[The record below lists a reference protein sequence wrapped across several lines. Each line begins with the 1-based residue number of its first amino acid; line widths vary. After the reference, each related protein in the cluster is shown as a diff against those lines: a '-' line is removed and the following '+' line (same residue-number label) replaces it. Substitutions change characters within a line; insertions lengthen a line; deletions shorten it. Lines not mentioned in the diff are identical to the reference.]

1 MFDYEILRLIWWVLI
16 GVLLVGFAV
25 TDGFDMGVG
34 ALVPI
39 IGKNDTQRRVMINS
53 IAPHWDGNQVW
64 LITAG
69 GALFAAWP
77 LVYATSFSGFYLAMI
92 LTLAALWLRPLGLDY
107 RSKIE
112 DPKWRNTWD
121 ICISISGFVP
131 PIIFG
136 VAFGNLLQ
144 GVPFQLSE
152 FLMPT
157 YHGSF
162 FGLLNP
168 FALLCGLVSLFM
180 ILMQGSTWLQMK
192 TTGEVHVRAR
202 NVAQLAG
209 LLTVAAFVAAGFW
222 IQNIDGY
229 VIVGGID
236 TNAASNPLN
245 KEVIREAGAWMKNFE
260 NYPLLWAAPVLGVA
274 MPLLAVLAS
283 RLEKCAISF
292 ITSSLG
298 VAGVIFTAGFAMFP
312 FIMPSD
318 LMPSHSLTMWDATS
332 SELTLNLMTGVAFV
346 MVPIILGYTSWTY
359 YKMFG
364 RLMISTLKTTKTH
377 FTKEHLLC
385 GISHGF

>member
-260 NYPLLWAAPVLGVA
+260 NYPLLWAAPVIGVA

-364 RLMISTLKTTKTH
+364 RLDDQYIEDNKNSLY
-377 FTKEHLLC
+377 
-385 GISHGF
+385 

>member
-16 GVLLVGFAV
+16 GVLLVGFAI

-34 ALVPI
+34 ALVPV
-39 IGKNDTQRRVMINS
+39 IGKNDNERRVMINT

-92 LTLAALWLRPLGLDY
+92 VTLAALWLRPLGLDY

-112 DPKWRNTWD
+112 EPKWRNTWD

-144 GVPFQLSE
+144 GVPFQLSD
-152 FLMPT
+152 FMMPT

-192 TTGEVHVRAR
+192 TTDQVHVRAR
-202 NVAQLAG
+202 NVAQIMG

-222 IQNIDGY
+222 VQSIEGY
-229 VIVGGID
+229 VITSVID

-245 KEVIREAGAWMKNFE
+245 KEVIREVGAWMNNFE
-260 NYPLLWAAPVLGVA
+260 TYPLLWTAPILGVA

-283 RLEKCAISF
+283 RLEKGGIAF
-292 ITSSLG
+292 LASSLG
-298 VAGVIFTAGFAMFP
+298 NAGVILTAGFAMFP

-318 LMPSHSLTMWDATS
+318 LMPSHSLTMWDSTS
-332 SELTLNLMTGVAFV
+332 SELTLNLMTAVAAV
-346 MVPIILGYTSWTY
+346 MVPVILGYTSWTY

-364 RLMISTLKTTKTH
+364 RLDNKYIEDNKNSLY
-377 FTKEHLLC
+377 
-385 GISHGF
+385 

>member
-16 GVLLVGFAV
+16 GVLLVGFAI

-34 ALVPI
+34 ALVPV
-39 IGKNDTQRRVMINS
+39 IGKNDSERRVMINS

-92 LTLAALWLRPLGLDY
+92 VTLAALWLRPIGLDY

-131 PIIFG
+131 PVIFG

-144 GVPFQLSE
+144 GVPFQLSD
-152 FLMPT
+152 FMMPT

-180 ILMQGSTWLQMK
+180 IILQGAAWLQMK
-192 TTGEVHVRAR
+192 TTDELHARAR
-202 NVAQLAG
+202 GVAQLMG
-209 LLTVAAFVAAGFW
+209 LLVAVTFVAAGFW

-229 VIVGGID
+229 VITSVID
-236 TNAASNPLN
+236 THAASNPLN
-245 KEVIREAGAWMKNFE
+245 KEVIREAGAWMANF
-260 NYPLLWAAPVLGVA
+260 NAYPLLWIAPALGVA

-283 RLEKCAISF
+283 RFEKGGLAF
-292 ITSSLG
+292 LTSSLAN
-298 VAGVIFTAGFAMFP
+298 AGVIFTAGFAMFP
-312 FIMPSD
+312 FIMPSS
-318 LMPSHSLTMWDATS
+318 LVPSNSLTMWDSTS
-332 SELTLNLMTGVAFV
+332 SELTLNLMTVVAFV
-346 MVPIILGYTSWTY
+346 MVPIILGYTTWTY

-364 RLMISTLKTTKTH
+364 RLDSKFIEENKNSLY
-377 FTKEHLLC
+377 
-385 GISHGF
+385 